1 MTRRKELPQCLGAP
15 KVLGQKAQRPW
26 PPSRVPCSGLR
37 PACVSQAETE
47 ASSPQPPPPLP
58 SAMQMS
64 GEWEGGGGPG
74 GKITQPWLTMTG
86 WRKIASGSYNHILG
100 VRTGMS
106 VIKLNQKNR
115 FNISAT
121 SHTT

>member
-1 MTRRKELPQCLGAP
+1 MERPKFWARRLRDRGLLVE
-15 KVLGQKAQRPW
+15 
-26 PPSRVPCSGLR
+26 SRARASV
-37 PACVSQAETE
+37 QAETE

-86 WRKIASGSYNHILG
+86 WRKIASGSCNHILG